1 MARDKGNETTHD
13 QAGTEDLKH
22 KLAAALSGHSHDGD
36 RTGGSGSGAGQDG
49 NGSIQPASDDVH
61 GNILQEIEAATGIE
75 KEEIVDDKALGDDI
89 GVDSL
94 SLVDLSVRLE
104 ERFGVELSDD
114 DVNDS
119 TTVRDLVNL
128 VQRKLDAK

>member
-1 MARDKGNETTHD
+1 M
-13 QAGTEDLKH
+13 
-22 KLAAALSGHSHDGD
+22 
-36 RTGGSGSGAGQDG
+36 
-49 NGSIQPASDDVH
+49 
-61 GNILQEIEAATGIE
+61 
-75 KEEIVDDKALGDDI
+75 
-89 GVDSL
+89 
-94 SLVDLSVRLE
+94 DLSVRLE